1 MQLVSVVDDDP
12 SVRSATIDLLNSAG
26 LTCQGFAS
34 AEAYL
39 ASGWVARTSCLVL
52 DVCMPGLTGIELQ
65 HKLVQSGHSIP
76 VIFITAF
83 PKERLRAETAA
94 MGAICYLLKP
104 YSEDEFLG
112 CIRRALAARQANS
125 RSNEI

>member
-1 MQLVSVVDDDP
+1 MQLISVVDDDP
-12 SVRSATIDLLNSAG
+12 SVRSATIDLLDSAG
-26 LTCQGFAS
+26 LTCRAFAS

-39 ASGWVARTSCLVL
+39 ESGWVERTSCLVL

-83 PKERLRAETAA
+83 PKERMRAKAA
-94 MGAICYLLKP
+94 ALGAVCYLLKP
-104 YSEDEFLG
+104 YSEEELLG
-112 CIRRALAARQANS
+112 CIRRALAAPQANS
-125 RSNEI
+125 EI

>member
-1 MQLVSVVDDDP
+1 MQLISVVDDDP
-12 SVRSATIDLLNSAG
+12 SVRSATIDLLDSAG
-26 LTCQGFAS
+26 LTCRAFVS

-39 ASGWVARTSCLVL
+39 ASGWAERTSCLVL

-65 HKLVQSGHSIP
+65 HKLVQSGYSIP

-83 PKERLRAETAA
+83 PKQRERAESAA
-94 MGAICYLLKP
+94 LGALCYLLKP
-104 YSEDEFLG
+104 YSEDELLG

-125 RSNEI
+125 EI